1 MGEEH
6 ACFLISHRK
15 LHGNYTENYTE
26 ITQELKPA
34 ETCYITWNGLKKSR
48 MLVRRRKRNWR
59 RLLRR
64 KRGTRLLSY
73 FSQKITRELHGKL
86 HGIKQKVKPAETILL
101 TFLFPT
107 FTAAGF
113 VRSFNLQIE
122 GKTKNSRPCGMRGI
136 LLLLHDINRL

>member
-1 MGEEH
+1 MEW
-6 ACFLISHRK
+6 I
-15 LHGNYTENYTE
+15 
-26 ITQELKPA
+26 
-34 ETCYITWNGLKKSR
+34 KKSR

-73 FSQKITRELHGKL
+73 FSQKITRKLHGKL
-86 HGIKQKVKPAETILL
+86 HGIKQKLKPAETILL
-101 TFLFPT
+101 IFLFPT

-122 GKTKNSRPCGMRGI
+122 GKLKTPVLAERAESYYYCMTSTACKQGHVTIRFLAQAFLPVFIHVVSV
-136 LLLLHDINRL
+136 